1 MKTGWIFLLAALAL
15 GIARAHADDSP
26 RPIRVGLTA
35 TYLHDQYP
43 LHEDWRRYM
52 ERKLERPVVFVRR
65 DSYDEMMD
73 LLRQNKLEFAWICD
87 YPYVDNRNL
96 VRLLAV
102 PSYKGHPVYRSYVI
116 VPAGDKTTK
125 SILDLRNRVFAY
137 TDPYSNTGYLTPRYL
152 LKQAG
157 ENPAHFFEKTFFARS
172 HRKVV
177 EAVANGL
184 ADGGAVGSFIWDTL
198 EIIQPELAAATR
210 VVSVSD
216 DYGMPPFVA
225 NRAVR
230 EAEFQRMQK
239 MLFEMAADSEG
250 RALLK
255 RLNVNHF
262 SKGDPRNYERV
273 SKVMK
278 ALGDR

>member
-1 MKTGWIFLLAALAL
+1 MKTILIVLFLVLVL
-15 GIARAHADDSP
+15 GFSRAQADEPSQ
-26 RPIRVGLTA
+26 PIRVGLTA

-87 YPYVDNRNL
+87 YPYVDNKNL
-96 VRLLAV
+96 VKLLAV
-102 PSYKGHPVYRSYVI
+102 PSYKGRPLYRSYLI
-116 VPAGDKTTK
+116 VPASDKSTK
-125 SILDLRNRVFAY
+125 SILDLKNKVFAY
-137 TDPYSNTGYLTPRYL
+137 TDPYSNTGYLTPRFQ

-157 ENPAHFFEKTFFARS
+157 ENPAQFFAKTFFARS

-198 EIIQPELAAATR
+198 VIIQPELAAATR
-210 VVSVSD
+210 IVSVSA

-225 NRAVR
+225 NRGGR
-230 EAEFQRMQK
+230 EADFNQMQK
-239 MLFEMAADSEG
+239 MLIDMANDAEG
-250 RALLK
+250 RDILK
-255 RLNVNHF
+255 RLNVNNF
-262 SKGDPRNYERV
+262 SKGDPRIYDSV
-273 SKVMK
+273 TKVMK